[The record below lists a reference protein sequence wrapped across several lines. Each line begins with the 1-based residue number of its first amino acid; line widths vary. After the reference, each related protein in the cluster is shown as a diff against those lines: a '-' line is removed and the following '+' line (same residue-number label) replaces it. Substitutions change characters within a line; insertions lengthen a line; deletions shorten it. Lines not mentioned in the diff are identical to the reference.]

1 MGGKAVGQNRTTK
14 NCGRES
20 VLIDCLNL
28 IWIKISKN
36 GIKFLI
42 AVLFKLIEAE
52 VMGSVGVNKKF
63 GRDDGKQ
70 IKGHVCVSFW
80 RCISFSM
87 LIVNKKKQRG

>member
-1 MGGKAVGQNRTTK
+1 MKQIKRNIFFLQKGGYENKRSEIDVYVWMWWTEFYDENVEGKAVGQNRTK

-42 AVLFKLIEAE
+42 AVLFL
-52 VMGSVGVNKKF
+52 N
-63 GRDDGKQ
+63 
-70 IKGHVCVSFW
+70 
-80 RCISFSM
+80 
-87 LIVNKKKQRG
+87 